1 LPAAP
6 AAPVNAPAH
15 TLPTVDIDAFVA
27 RHSPEWRRLEE
38 LVSRRRLTGAEADEL
53 VTLYQ
58 RTATHLSL
66 VRTRSPDPAL
76 IGRLSSLVARGRSA
90 VAGSSAPAWSEVR
103 RFFSVTFPVS
113 VYRSWP
119 WWCGVATGFS
129 LVAFA
134 LMGWIAGHP
143 ELWSRIA
150 APDEIQQLVQ
160 SDFADYYSEN
170 PAQSFAFRV
179 WTNNALVAAGTLV
192 LGITLVG
199 ALWILLQ
206 NAVSVGVIGGLMI
219 GSGRADVFFGLI
231 SPHGILELTAVFV
244 AAGAG
249 LRLGWAWVD
258 PGRLPRGQAL
268 AAAGREAITVAVGLV
283 VVLLVSGV
291 IEAFVTPSPLPTWAR
306 VGIGLLA
313 EAAFLAYVWTFGRR
327 AALAGETGDLDLGRR
342 EDVAPVS

>member
-1 LPAAP
+1 
-6 AAPVNAPAH
+6 
-15 TLPTVDIDAFVA
+15 VDIDSFVA
-27 RHSPEWRRLEE
+27 RHSAEWARLEE

-90 VAGSSAPAWSEVR
+90 VTGSSTPAWSEVR
-103 RFFSVTFPVS
+103 RFFAVTFPVS

-119 WWCGVATGFS
+119 WWFAVGTAFS
-129 LVAFA
+129 LIAFA
-134 LMGWIAGHP
+134 LMGWVAAHP
-143 ELWSRIA
+143 ELWPAIA
-150 APDEIQQLVQ
+150 APEQIKQLVD
-160 SDFADYYSEN
+160 SDFADYYSEH
-170 PAQSFAFRV
+170 PAQSFAFQV

-192 LGITLVG
+192 LGVTLVG
-199 ALWILLQ
+199 TVWILLQ
-206 NAVSVGVIGGLMI
+206 NAVSVGLVGGLMI

-258 PGRLPRGQAL
+258 PGPLPRAQAL
-268 AAAGREAITVAVGLV
+268 AAAGREAITVALGLV

-306 VGIGLLA
+306 VGIGVAA
-313 EAAFLAYVWTFGRR
+313 EAAFLGYVVTYGRH
-327 AALAGETGDLDLGRR
+327 AARAGETGDLDVTRR
-342 EDVAPVS
+342 GDVVPVS

>member
-1 LPAAP
+1 
-6 AAPVNAPAH
+6 
-15 TLPTVDIDAFVA
+15 VDIDSFVA
-27 RHSPEWRRLEE
+27 RHSAEWARLEE

-76 IGRLSSLVARGRSA
+76 LGRLSSLVARGRSA

-103 RFFSVTFPVS
+103 RFFAVTFPVS
-113 VYRSWP
+113 VWRSWP

-129 LVAFA
+129 LVAFS
-134 LMGWIAGHP
+134 LMAWVAGHP
-143 ELWSRIA
+143 ELWAGIA
-150 APDEIQQLVQ
+150 SPAEITQLVE
-160 SDFADYYSEN
+160 SDFANYYSEH

-206 NAVSVGVIGGLMI
+206 NAVNVGLTGGLMI
-219 GSGRADVFFGLI
+219 GSGRGDVFFGLI
-231 SPHGILELTAVFV
+231 SPHGILELTTVFV

-258 PGRLPRGQAL
+258 PGPLPRAQAL
-268 AAAGREAITVAVGLV
+268 AAAGREAITVAMGLV

-306 VGIGLLA
+306 VGIGVLA
-313 EAAFLAYVWTFGRR
+313 EAVFFAYLWTYGRR
-327 AALAGETGDLDLGRR
+327 AARAGETGDLAVDQRG
-342 EDVAPVS
+342 DAAPVT